1 MISFADSLRKPIII
15 VLFFW
20 ILKMLEWI
28 YEIQLSYFFGLY
40 PRTPLGILGIFTST
54 FVHGDLAHL
63 ASNTVPFVVLM
74 AGILFFY
81 PTVSKKVILFIY
93 ITTGIGVWLFARSSI
108 HIGASG
114 LVYGFATFL
123 FFSGIFLKNVQ
134 AMSISAVVAI
144 LYGGMVEG
152 ILPQDENI
160 SWESHLIGAVVG
172 GFAAYYF
179 KNDSK
184 NSLDQNTSTSYIY
197 EQEGYQNIE
206 NAHFKY
212 YFKEKEPKK

>member
-1 MISFADSLRKPIII
+1 
-15 VLFFW
+15 
-20 ILKMLEWI
+20 
-28 YEIQLSYFFGLY
+28 
-40 PRTPLGILGIFTST
+40 
-54 FVHGDLAHL
+54 
-63 ASNTVPFVVLM
+63 
-74 AGILFFY
+74 
-81 PTVSKKVILFIY
+81 
-93 ITTGIGVWLFARSSI
+93 
-108 HIGASG
+108 
-114 LVYGFATFL
+114 
-123 FFSGIFLKNVQ
+123 
-134 AMSISAVVAI
+134 MSISAVVAI

-184 NSLDQNTSTSYIY
+184 NSLDPNTATSYIY